1 MMLMSIPSN
10 KKALY
15 VDFDSVPR
23 VSNRRSS
30 RRPISRSRSCRS
42 AVLAGAGRHEQA
54 GGGGV
59 DGE

>member
-23 VSNRRSS
+23 VNNRRSS
-30 RRPISRSRSCRS
+30 RRPISRCRS
-42 AVLAGAGRHEQA
+42 AVLAGAGWHEQA